1 MSRVAEG
8 HFRRELEAPLISGEA
23 CHNSGPSPGP
33 SPAAAY
39 APPACVASAPGHL
52 IHSKW
57 IIRSSVAT
65 RYQLGLA
72 RHAGSVTAPP
82 SAPALPGT

>member
-1 MSRVAEG
+1 MSG
-8 HFRRELEAPLISGEA
+8 LLICRGEQSLA
-23 CHNSGPSPGP
+23 
-33 SPAAAY
+33 
-39 APPACVASAPGHL
+39 ACVDSPRMGPCAGGG
-52 IHSKW
+52 

-82 SAPALPGT
+82 SAPTLHGT